1 MSEAPRV
8 IALPGPPDSLAGEAA
23 EAVRARTAFVPHVAI
38 VLGSGLG
45 AAVKDLVEDASFSF
59 DELPGFPRP
68 TVPGHAGRLAL
79 GELAG
84 VPVAVFRGRI
94 HHYEGN
100 EMAAC
105 ALPVRLAR
113 LLGAGT
119 AILTAATGGI
129 AEGLSTGH
137 LVVGTDHLNF
147 MGVSP
152 LRGWRRP
159 DGSPPF
165 VDMVGAYDAELAG
178 LAFDAATARGIP
190 VSRGVY
196 AAMAGPN
203 YETPAEIE
211 FLRRSGAAVVGM
223 SVVPEAVP
231 ARALGMRVLGLFFVT
246 NQVGVEVKHEDVVRA
261 SVRVAGAIGQVIADV
276 LAKGDRWAAT

>member
-1 MSEAPRV
+1 MTG
-8 IALPGPPDSLAGEAA
+8 LPGPGDALADEAA
-23 EAVRARTAFVPHVAI
+23 EWVRERSGLRPRVAI

-45 AAVKDLVEDASFSF
+45 AAMGGVREDATFSF
-59 DELPGFPRP
+59 EDLPGFPRP
-68 TVPGHAGRLAL
+68 TVPGHAGAMVL

-94 HHYEGN
+94 HFYEGN
-100 EMAAC
+100 DLSVC
-105 ALPVRLAR
+105 ALPIRLAR
-113 LLGAGT
+113 VLGAGT

-129 AEGLSTGH
+129 AEGLETGH

-147 MGVSP
+147 LGQSP

-165 VDMVGAYDAELAG
+165 VDMVDAYDLELAD
-178 LAFDAATARGIP
+178 LAVAGAERLGIP

-196 AAMAGPN
+196 AAMPGPM
-203 YETPAEIE
+203 YETPAEIAH
-211 FLRRSGAAVVGM
+211 LRVAGASVVGM

-246 NQVGVEVKHEDVVRA
+246 NQVGVPVEHADVVRA
-261 SVRVAGAIGQVIADV
+261 SDAMAGAVGAVIEDV
-276 LAKGDRWAAT
+276 LAKGGRWTAT

>member
-1 MSEAPRV
+1 MTG
-8 IALPGPPDSLAGEAA
+8 LPGPGDSLADRAA
-23 EAVRARTAFVPHVAI
+23 EAVRSRTATSPPVAI

-45 AAVKDLVEDASFSF
+45 GAVDELREEASFSF

-68 TVPGHAGRLAL
+68 TVPGHAGRLVL

-94 HHYEGN
+94 HFYEGN
-100 EMAAC
+100 EMPVC
-105 ALPVRLAR
+105 ALPIRLAR
-113 LLGAGT
+113 LLGVGT

-129 AEGLSTGH
+129 AQGLDTGH
-137 LVVGTDHLNF
+137 LVVGTDHINF
-147 MGVSP
+147 MGASP
-152 LRGWRRP
+152 LRGWRHP

-165 VDMVGAYDAELAG
+165 VDMVGAYDAELAD
-178 LAFDAATARGIP
+178 LAVEAAKRAGVP

-196 AAMAGPN
+196 AAMSGPS

-231 ARALGMRVLGLFFVT
+231 ARALGMRLLGLFFVT
-246 NQVGVEVKHEDVVRA
+246 NKVGVEVRHEDVVRA
-261 SVRVAGAIGQVIADV
+261 SDKMADAIGTVIHDV
-276 LAKGDRWAAT
+276 LSKGAGWTAT

>member
-1 MSEAPRV
+1 VPG
-8 IALPGPPDSLAGEAA
+8 LPGPGDSFADQAA
-23 EAVRARTAFVPHVAI
+23 EVVRSRTAFAPAVAI

-45 AAVKDLVEDASFSF
+45 AATEHLVEEAAVADE
-59 DELPGFPRP
+59 ELPGFPRP
-68 TVPGHAGRLAL
+68 TVPGHAGRLVL

-84 VPVAVFRGRI
+84 VPVAAFRGRI
-94 HHYEGN
+94 HFYEGN
-100 EMAAC
+100 DMPAC

-129 AEGLSTGH
+129 VEGLDTGH
-137 LVVGTDHLNF
+137 LVVGTDHINF

-152 LRGWRRP
+152 LRGWRYP
-159 DGSPPF
+159 DGTPPF
-165 VDMVGAYDAELAG
+165 VDMVGAYDEKLAD
-178 LAFDAATARGIP
+178 LAADAAQRLGVP

-196 AAMAGPN
+196 AAMAGPS

-211 FLRRSGAAVVGM
+211 FLRGSGAAVVGM

-231 ARALGMRVLGLFFVT
+231 ARALGMRVLGLFIVT
-246 NQVGVEVKHEDVVRA
+246 NKVGVEVSHEEVQKA
-261 SVRVAGAIGQVIADV
+261 SDRVAGAIGAVIADV
-276 LAKGDRWAAT
+276 LSKGAGWTAT

>member
-1 MSEAPRV
+1 MPG
-8 IALPGPPDSLAGEAA
+8 LPGPGDSFADQAA
-23 EAVRARTAFVPHVAI
+23 EVVRSRTAFAPAVAI
-38 VLGSGLG
+38 GLGSGLG
-45 AAVKDLVEDASFSF
+45 AATEHLVEEASFAF
-59 DELPGFPRP
+59 EELPGFPRP
-68 TVPGHAGRLAL
+68 TVPGHAGRLVL

-84 VPVAVFRGRI
+84 VPVAAFRGRI
-94 HHYEGN
+94 HFYEGN
-100 EMAAC
+100 DMPAC

-129 AEGLSTGH
+129 AEGLDTGH
-137 LVVGTDHLNF
+137 LVVGTDHINF

-152 LRGWRRP
+152 LRGWRYP
-159 DGSPPF
+159 DGTPPF
-165 VDMVGAYDAELAG
+165 VDMVGAYDEKLAD
-178 LAFDAATARGIP
+178 LAADAAQRLGVP

-196 AAMAGPN
+196 AAMAGPS

-211 FLRRSGAAVVGM
+211 FLRGSGAAVVGM

-246 NQVGVEVKHEDVVRA
+246 NKVGVEVSHEEVRKA
-261 SVRVAGAIGQVIADV
+261 SDRVAGAIGAVIADV
-276 LAKGDRWAAT
+276 LSKGAGWTAT

>member
-1 MSEAPRV
+1 MTG
-8 IALPGPPDSLAGEAA
+8 LPGPGDALADEAA
-23 EAVRARTAFVPHVAI
+23 EWVRERSGLRPRVAI

-45 AAVKDLVEDASFSF
+45 AAMGGVREDATFSF
-59 DELPGFPRP
+59 EDLPGFPRP
-68 TVPGHAGRLAL
+68 TVPGHVGAMVL

-94 HHYEGN
+94 HFYEGN
-100 EMAAC
+100 DLSVC
-105 ALPVRLAR
+105 ALPIRLAR
-113 LLGAGT
+113 VLGAGT

-129 AEGLSTGH
+129 AEGLETGH

-147 MGVSP
+147 LGQSP

-165 VDMVGAYDAELAG
+165 VDMVDAYDPELAD
-178 LAFDAATARGIP
+178 LAVAGAERLGIP

-196 AAMAGPN
+196 AAMPGPM
-203 YETPAEIE
+203 YETPAEIAH
-211 FLRRSGAAVVGM
+211 LRVAGASVVGM

-246 NQVGVEVKHEDVVRA
+246 NQVGVPVEHADVVRA
-261 SVRVAGAIGQVIADV
+261 SDAMAGAVGAVIEDV
-276 LAKGDRWAAT
+276 LAKGGRWTAT